1 VKKLDLSSLIGL
13 ILGFAS
19 LFVAFVMEGG
29 DLGSLFQVTAAMIV
43 FGGTIGVVIV
53 SFPFEK
59 LKSVPSLL
67 KVIFTGKPMN
77 PLSMIDE
84 LINLATIARR
94 EGILAL
100 EEQIENS
107 EDEFFKNG
115 IRLVVDGVDPDLVRS
130 ILETELAYIEDRHE
144 SGASIF
150 EAAGGYAPTL
160 GIIGT
165 VMGLVHVLG
174 SLSNIDKLGPLIAT
188 AFIATLYG
196 VASANLI
203 YLPMANKLKVRSKQ
217 EILAREIMIEGILSI
232 QAGENPTI
240 LGQKLKAFLAPKDR
254 EAKQA
259 RTGSEANVETA

>member
-1 VKKLDLSSLIGL
+1 LDFSSVGGL
-13 ILGFAS
+13 VLGFAS
-19 LFVAFVMEGG
+19 LILGFVLEGG
-29 DLGSLFQVTAAMIV
+29 DIMSLFQLTAALIV
-43 FGGTIGVVIV
+43 FGGTFGAVII
-53 SFPFEK
+53 SYPFEQ
-59 LKSVPSLL
+59 LKTIPSLL
-67 KVIFTGKPMN
+67 KVIFSGKPMN
-77 PLSMIDE
+77 PLDMIGE
-84 LINLATIARR
+84 LIRLATIARR

-100 EEQIENS
+100 EEQIENH

-115 IRLVVDGVDPDLVRS
+115 IRLVVDGVDPELVRS
-130 ILETELAYIEDRHE
+130 ILETELAYIESRHE
-144 SGASIF
+144 AGAGIL

-174 SLSNIDKLGPLIAT
+174 SLTSIDKLGGLIAT

-196 VASANLI
+196 VSSANLI

-217 EILAREIMIEGILSI
+217 EILTREIMIEGILSI

-254 EAKQA
+254 EAKPA
-259 RTGSEANVETA
+259 KVGTGEAHVETA